1 MSKVET
7 WCARE
12 AGVNAGESPAGA
24 IRRFSTE
31 DRANCVAA
39 RRGGEQ
45 AWSRIPQLRDRNEHM
60 NHTNEPRKLTSG
72 SRAPQARAKA
82 AGLGSGLTVVD
93 SGNGPAGSAWAICRE
108 VTLG

>member
-1 MSKVET
+1 VAWNGAKIRSVWDQRGVVCLGFHLRLRVRGT
-7 WCARE
+7 RDIWCARE

-45 AWSRIPQLRDRNEHM
+45 AWSRTGRSQYI
-60 NHTNEPRKLTSG
+60 
-72 SRAPQARAKA
+72 
-82 AGLGSGLTVVD
+82 
-93 SGNGPAGSAWAICRE
+93 
-108 VTLG
+108 